1 MNGFEMSDTTRATG
15 SKEAPSL
22 LSPSSVRRQKMRRYL
37 TPSSSS
43 PVHAGPAVR
52 LLPVPTVLLLLVVV
66 SILFALSLCVDQFH
80 FPVLVAVVEASSS
93 SSSSSSPTPPAAAA
107 TILRIRL
114 LDGSMTRIAVP
125 RGSEDETTLSDVLSR
140 AASSSATTGT
150 TGTGTG
156 TRTSTSGNDDGDG
169 ERGMLM
175 PKIKIGQGPS
185 QKDVSDDESRSK
197 SISEL
202 GLKHGTLVTLV
213 PPTGSRSGGMIKK
226 TTTKPNKLPSATTTI
241 TGNDASSSVMSS
253 DRFDPFPA
261 LAKPAAHS
269 AAARRLRALSRSSR
283 GTSYDQISKLREY
296 MHNVEPQSEGS
307 VKRAYM
313 CTVSADRF
321 KDGCTIKPTKKQII
335 AAKRAGTVDKLTNRI
350 VNRWGLCLGT
360 IGTERV
366 DQKKDRVR
374 TSLSTPLYERE
385 MCEVAKVH
393 AIWEPRQQ
401 GSGEGGYDASMATRF
416 GTDAEYKRVVRIANA
431 LGLRPVGWI
440 YSYSDNRHEEGEED
454 EDSLPVYSSDIY
466 HGAVLQIGNM
476 QNKERGRDEG
486 KKFVTLALDANSG
499 ATEAFQLSDVS
510 VQMVA
515 EGLIPPP
522 SAVGGSVVGEKQKKK
537 KKKASKKDTGA
548 ATSSGRYVTTTEKFL
563 IDSEETTELD
573 SVLCLVNTALLGHT
587 GTFCGK
593 QAESS
598 VNKKGL
604 LTAKAKKN
612 ILAALEKNGS
622 DDIELFEKLSDF
634 NVLVALD
641 GMIKKRDMDELCR
654 LVRKWARGQRRGS
667 EMGKELRL
675 ALKLALEM

>member
-1 MNGFEMSDTTRATG
+1 M
-15 SKEAPSL
+15 
-22 LSPSSVRRQKMRRYL
+22 
-37 TPSSSS
+37 
-43 PVHAGPAVR
+43 
-52 LLPVPTVLLLLVVV
+52 
-66 SILFALSLCVDQFH
+66 
-80 FPVLVAVVEASSS
+80 
-93 SSSSSSPTPPAAAA
+93 
-107 TILRIRL
+107 
-114 LDGSMTRIAVP
+114 
-125 RGSEDETTLSDVLSR
+125 
-140 AASSSATTGT
+140 
-150 TGTGTG
+150 
-156 TRTSTSGNDDGDG
+156 
-169 ERGMLM
+169 
-175 PKIKIGQGPS
+175 
-185 QKDVSDDESRSK
+185 
-197 SISEL
+197 
-202 GLKHGTLVTLV
+202 
-213 PPTGSRSGGMIKK
+213 
-226 TTTKPNKLPSATTTI
+226 
-241 TGNDASSSVMSS
+241 
-253 DRFDPFPA
+253 
-261 LAKPAAHS
+261 
-269 AAARRLRALSRSSR
+269 
-283 GTSYDQISKLREY
+283 
-296 MHNVEPQSEGS
+296 
-307 VKRAYM
+307 
-313 CTVSADRF
+313 SADRF
-321 KDGCTIKPTKKQII
+321 KDGCTIKPTRKQIV
-335 AAKRAGTVDKLTNRI
+335 AAKRAGAVDKLTNRL

-360 IGTERV
+360 VGTERV

-385 MCEVAKVH
+385 MCGVAKVH
-393 AIWEPRQQ
+393 AIWEPRQP
-401 GSGEGGYDASMATRF
+401 GAAEGGYDASLAPRF
-416 GTDAEYKRVVRIANA
+416 GTDADVKRVVRIANA

-476 QNKERGRDEG
+476 KNKALGRDEG

-522 SAVGGSVVGEKQKKK
+522 TAVGGIIGGKKK
-537 KKKASKKDTGA
+537 KKKASKKDTA
-548 ATSSGRYVTTTEKFL
+548 AASSGRYVTTTEKFL

-593 QAESS
+593 QVESS
-598 VNKKGL
+598 INKKGL